1 MLCVIC
7 ENGWCALYEVHACAY
22 TDRSNSTAETGVLIC
37 SKHRRLRRRHNIAW
51 ECCNDFLAYLSH
63 LPIRN
68 QEPRDRN
75 LHQHHFVWLHRH
87 TNKSFQK
94 TEPIKTASEKW
105 RNREREREIERLQQI
120 DQEQLFTNR
129 DCPCFMFSDC
139 YHITAVRMQCIEA
152 TSRSSREPRPDRDAC
167 RTEQFLEMVLEELG
181 SSICGSTHN
190 KSIVL
195 FVFSF

>member
-105 RNREREREIERLQQI
+105 RNRERERERDYNRLTRNNFLQI
-120 DQEQLFTNR
+120 VTVHVLCSQ
-129 DCPCFMFSDC
+129 
-139 YHITAVRMQCIEA
+139 IA
-152 TSRSSREPRPDRDAC
+152 TTSP
-167 RTEQFLEMVLEELG
+167 L
-181 SSICGSTHN
+181 
-190 KSIVL
+190 
-195 FVFSF
+195 